1 MSKRKKKL
9 SECKTTSWLKDSI
22 AVTEEEFE
30 LIKMAARGR
39 NITKLSR
46 RIQEGTIDKNTGLD
60 LLIKIGEA
68 IVTESKKLKGEIKMK
83 KKVKFGDITI
93 GEALNVCSNMVS
105 CSKCPFEVISQFSL
119 RKEHG
124 CRIVK
129 TFNLID
135 DKYLEDE
142 IEIEEKENDQS

>member
-1 MSKRKKKL
+1 MAKRKKKL
-9 SECKTTSWLKDSI
+9 SDCKTTSWLKDNVAI
-22 AVTEEEFE
+22 TEEDFE
-30 LIKMAARGR
+30 LIKMAARGY

-68 IVTESKKLKGEIKMK
+68 IVIESKKLKEKTKMK

-93 GEALNVCSNMVS
+93 GKALNICSGIVS
-105 CSKCPFEVISQFSL
+105 CKDCPFEVT
-119 RKEHG
+119 EHKTKS
-124 CRIVK
+124 CRLIN
-129 TFNLID
+129 TFNHED
-135 DKYLEDE
+135 SKYLNDE

>member
-1 MSKRKKKL
+1 MAKRKKKL
-9 SECKTTSWLKDSI
+9 SDCKTTSWLKDSV

-30 LIKMAARGR
+30 LIKMAARGY

-68 IVTESKKLKGEIKMK
+68 IVTESKKLKEKTKMK

-93 GEALNVCSNMVS
+93 GEALNICSNTVS
-105 CSKCPFEVISQFSL
+105 CSECPFAFEAA
-119 RKEHG
+119 KHETKY
-124 CRIVK
+124 CRLIN
-129 TFNLID
+129 TFNQED
-135 DKYLEDE
+135 DKYLDDE
-142 IEIEEKENDQS
+142 IEIEENENDQN